1 LPASEPSKI
10 TTFFEKIT
18 KTILSLE
25 KSKTNEILILIIPG
39 FFVVVTVDDF
49 LKQKKSKSKWT

>member
-1 LPASEPSKI
+1 
-10 TTFFEKIT
+10 
-18 KTILSLE
+18 LE